1 MFAEAQDIIN
11 LKNIIYKD
19 AGRIDFSLTVHPV
32 LIIHV
37 TETHFYYLTISS
49 SSNKTLHR
57 NTHQHF
63 ILKKNKDNRLKAP
76 RNYINLKNIYK
87 QEINNYVPY
96 GFVNDV
102 LFKRIINDLKY
113 YQENITEDEFYSEIK
128 DVFNEVG

>member
-19 AGRIDFSLTVHPV
+19 AGRIDFSLTGHPV

>member
-1 MFAEAQDIIN
+1 MFAETQDIIN

-19 AGRIDFSLTVHPV
+19 AGRIDFSLTGHPV

-57 NTHQHF
+57 NIHQHF
-63 ILKKNKDNRLKAP
+63 ILKKNKDNKLKAP
-76 RNYINLKNIYK
+76 VNYINLKNIYK

-96 GFVNDV
+96 GFVNDA
-102 LFKRIINDLKY
+102 LFKTIIKDLKY
-113 YQENITEDEFYSEIK
+113 YQENIKEDELYSEIK
-128 DVFNEVG
+128 SVFNKVS

>member
-1 MFAEAQDIIN
+1 MFAETQDIIN

-19 AGRIDFSLTVHPV
+19 VGRIDFSLTDHPV

-57 NTHQHF
+57 NIHQHF
-63 ILKKNKDNRLKAP
+63 ILKKNKDNKLKAP
-76 RNYINLKNIYK
+76 VNYINLKNIYK

-96 GFVNDV
+96 GFVNDA
-102 LFKRIINDLKY
+102 LFKTIIKNLKY
-113 YQENITEDEFYSEIK
+113 YQENIKEDELYSEIK
-128 DVFNEVG
+128 SVFNKVS

>member
-19 AGRIDFSLTVHPV
+19 ASRIDLSLTGHPV

-57 NTHQHF
+57 NTYQHF

-76 RNYINLKNIYK
+76 MNYINLKNIYK

-96 GFVNDV
+96 GYVNDI
-102 LFKRIINDLKY
+102 LFKEIISALKY
-113 YQENITEDEFYSEIK
+113 YQENIRKDEFYLEIK
-128 DVFNEVG
+128 NILDEVS

>member
-19 AGRIDFSLTVHPV
+19 AGRIDFSLTGHPV
-32 LIIHV
+32 LIIHF